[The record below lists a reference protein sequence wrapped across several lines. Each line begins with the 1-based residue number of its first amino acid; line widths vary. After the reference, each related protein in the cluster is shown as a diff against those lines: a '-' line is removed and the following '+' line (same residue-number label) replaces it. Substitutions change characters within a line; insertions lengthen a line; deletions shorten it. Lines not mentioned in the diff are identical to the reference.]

1 MTWRALTAAAVVGLV
16 TTAFAQNN
24 PQRIAAQQ
32 ELVSARA
39 LAVRPNDERLSCDQL
54 NRETAA
60 ILSARNVRQYV
71 AEQSTARGGDIFDAF
86 VAARLANEIALLEAQ
101 QNHLDDEV
109 SKLRR
114 LAAKMQELL
123 PQFMRGE
130 RVRDLGRAR
139 NCPFTRAPQ
148 SPAAPGSQTRC
159 GARC

>member
-1 MTWRALTAAAVVGLV
+1 MTWRALTAAAAVGLAM
-16 TTAFAQNN
+16 TAFAQNN

-32 ELVSARA
+32 ELASARA
-39 LAVRPNDERLSCDQL
+39 SAVRPSDERLSCDQL

-130 RVRDLGRAR
+130 RLRDLGRAR